1 MNLLLIIMIGVSLS
15 LDAFSLSISYGLM
28 NIEKKKIVIQS
39 IIVGLFHFFM
49 PLIGNIF
56 GKLIVFITKVDMKYL
71 VVIIFSFIII
81 SILKNIKEKE
91 TNYELNLIGM
101 LFFGLAVSIDS
112 FSIGISLN
120 YISNSLLLGPVVFM
134 FLSGVITYLGFR
146 IGKYISERVGVIS
159 KVISALLLT
168 CICIYILIH

>member
-1 MNLLLIIMIGVSLS
+1 MSLLLIIMIGISLS

-28 NIEKKKIVIQS
+28 NIEHKKIIFQS

-49 PLIGNIF
+49 PIIGKIF
-56 GKLIVFITKVDMKYL
+56 GKLIVSITNVDMKYL

-91 TNYELNLIGM
+91 TKYHLNMVGM
-101 LFFGLAVSIDS
+101 FFFGLAVSIDS

-120 YISNSLLLGPVVFM
+120 YISNSLLLGPIIFM
-134 FLSGVITYLGFR
+134 CLSGFITYTGFR
-146 IGKYISERVGVIS
+146 IGKYISDRVGYIS
-159 KVISALLLT
+159 KVISAILLM